1 MTLVFLSGSVA
12 GGFAHRFYTLSS
24 VKAESAPKEYR
35 RKYIE
40 EMTHRLALSSDQVH
54 KVDAVLDATRARY
67 RQVWERS
74 KPEMDT
80 INEKY
85 KDGDVLKKQQ
95 ATMDLYR
102 KAGVN
107 RRQCDSSSPITAW
120 SISHQLWPASG

>member
-40 EMTHRLALSSDQVH
+40 EMTHRLVLSPDQVH

-80 INEKY
+80 IQADQVRQINALLDE
-85 KDGDVLKKQQ
+85 KQQ
-95 ATMDLYR
+95 AEYVKLR
-102 KAGVN
+102 AEREKR
-107 RRQCDSSSPITAW
+107 RRQGP
-120 SISHQLWPASG
+120 PF

>member
-40 EMTHRLALSSDQVH
+40 EMTARLKLSSDQVY
-54 KVDAVLDATRARY
+54 KVNAVLDATRARY

-80 INEKY
+80 IQADQVRQINALLDESQQGEYTKLRAEREK
-85 KDGDVLKKQQ
+85 
-95 ATMDLYR
+95 R
-102 KAGVN
+102 RRAG
-107 RRQCDSSSPITAW
+107 P
-120 SISHQLWPASG
+120 PF